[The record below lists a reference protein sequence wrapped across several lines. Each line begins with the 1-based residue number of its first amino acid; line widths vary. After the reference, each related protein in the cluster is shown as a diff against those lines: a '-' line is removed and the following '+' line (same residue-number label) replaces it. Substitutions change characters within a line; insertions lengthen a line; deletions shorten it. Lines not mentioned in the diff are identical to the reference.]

1 MQPAANAPIA
11 RRRPASPE
19 LAAPVDPLRADQP
32 ALPELRLTIQDRQ
45 TP

>member
-11 RRRPASPE
+11 RRRPAPPE
-19 LAAPVDPLRADQP
+19 LAAPMDLLRAGQP
-32 ALPELRLTIQDRQ
+32 ALAELRLTIQDRQ

>member
-11 RRRPASPE
+11 RRRPAPPE
-19 LAAPVDPLRADQP
+19 LAAPVDPLRAGHA
-32 ALPELRLTIQDRQ
+32 ALAELRLTIQDRQ